1 DSRGECLERAVA
13 GSPLPATMAKRFAPL
28 GVDTVSPLN
37 APPVRMGLLAK
48 LNLLAI
54 GLIIATALGVAVF
67 LVNQQLRDEQGRLRI
82 QGLAVA
88 AMLAEV
94 ADEAIVSKDMT
105 NVAPVLDGLASDRDI
120 GYAAI
125 VDRGQHTLL
134 SRGYAPAGRYV
145 DVVVPVYPP
154 PRIGGRQGTESRE
167 VIGYVRLGMSFDRA
181 WARLRLNLI
190 GALSVVAMLVIVAIV
205 VTLLLTRRL
214 VAPIRQLMRAARAV
228 GAGKLDVY
236 IPAKS

>member
-54 GLIIATALGVAVF
+54 GLIIATAVGVAAF
-67 LVNQQLRDEQGRLRI
+67 LVNQQLRDEQGRLKM

-134 SRGYAPAGRYV
+134 SRGYAGATLPSTPMQLPAAGKPSVVQSDTPAGRYV

-181 WARLRLNLI
+181 
-190 GALSVVAMLVIVAIV
+190 
-205 VTLLLTRRL
+205 
-214 VAPIRQLMRAARAV
+214 
-228 GAGKLDVY
+228 
-236 IPAKS
+236 